1 MTNINQATSVSTKE
15 EPIRIGVAKTPE
27 EKREVYRLRYSIY
40 AEEIGYDLADADHN
54 IKLLYDE
61 LDEWAI
67 LLTAHIGSTLIG
79 TVRVNIGRISEFSS
93 DLVQTYRMAK
103 FRKFYNEEDDPF
115 FTVISRGMVTSQYRS
130 SATIYLFTVKMYE
143 LSCAY
148 QVQFAFL
155 NCTFHL
161 IPFYEHTGQVR
172 IDKNTIDP
180 NDNSSLASLVMLI
193 DDVEHLRT
201 VGSPLFR
208 IARKRTSLNSKATD
222 WFYSE
227 FFREIK
233 TTVNSRL
240 VSEEELWTI
249 MYQYFGNRPNNN
261 ISLLKGLSVSE
272 AKLFLHS
279 CGSLVHCHVGDYIAA
294 CGSTSQELIILLSG
308 RARSSLYG
316 ILLPGQYCGEN
327 GLEYPTTRSSS
338 VIALVDLDILVLS
351 FYNFG
356 NFRKRHSV
364 IACKILCNL
373 QK

>member
-1 MTNINQATSVSTKE
+1 MKNITQTTSVSTKE
-15 EPIRIGVAKTPE
+15 ELIKIGVATTPE
-27 EKREVYRLRYSIY
+27 EKREIYQFRYNIY
-40 AEEIGYDLADADHN
+40 AEEIGYDLADADHEN
-54 IKLLYDE
+54 KLLYDE

-67 LLTAHIGSTLIG
+67 LLTAHIGTTLIG
-79 TVRVNIGRISEFSS
+79 TMRVNIGKISDFSS
-93 DLVQTYRMAK
+93 DLVQTYRMDK
-103 FRKFYNEEDDPF
+103 FRKFYNEEDDPC
-115 FTVISRGMVTSQYRS
+115 FTVISRGMITPQYRS
-130 SATIYLFTVKMYE
+130 SATMYLFIVKVYE
-143 LSCAY
+143 LCCNY
-148 QVQFAFL
+148 QVQFAFS

-161 IPFYEHTGQVR
+161 IPFYEHTGQIR

-208 IARKRTSLNSKATD
+208 IARKRTSLNSKVTD

-227 FFREIK
+227 FFHEIK

-240 VSEEELWTI
+240 VTKEELWTI
-249 MYQYFGNRPNNN
+249 MYQYFGNTPNHS
-261 ISLLKGLSVSE
+261 ISLLNGLSVSE

-279 CGSLVHCHVGDYIAA
+279 CGTLVHCHVDDYIAS
-294 CGSTSQELIILLSG
+294 CGSKSQELIILLSG
-308 RARSSLYG
+308 KARSSLYG

-364 IACKILCNL
+364 IACKVLFNL